1 MFNRIKEFFRKKSE
15 EKKLQEQRAD
25 ELTEFFNSHRAQIK
39 RLDEVRKKY
48 KKIIHFLV
56 VYDIVFPRYK
66 FNPVFTVL

>member
-39 RLDEVRKKY
+39 RLDEVRKKLQKDY
-48 KKIIHFLV
+48 PFSCGL
-56 VYDIVFPRYK
+56 
-66 FNPVFTVL
+66 

>member
-39 RLDEVRKKY
+39 RLDEVRKKIQKDY
-48 KKIIHFLV
+48 PFSCGSKI
-56 VYDIVFPRYK
+56 
-66 FNPVFTVL
+66 

>member
-39 RLDEVRKKY
+39 RLDEVRKKIQKDY
-48 KKIIHFLV
+48 PFYCGL
-56 VYDIVFPRYK
+56 
-66 FNPVFTVL
+66 